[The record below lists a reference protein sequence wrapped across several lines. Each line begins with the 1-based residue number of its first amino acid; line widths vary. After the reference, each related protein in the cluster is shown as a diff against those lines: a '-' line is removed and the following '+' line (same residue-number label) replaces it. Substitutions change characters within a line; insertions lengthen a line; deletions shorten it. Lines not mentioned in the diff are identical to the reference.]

1 MDKIYVVSYCH
12 HLGLINLHAFTNE
25 DKAESYAINYIYN
38 RATREDLESR
48 IERDE
53 FDRYK
58 EFSLYT
64 TQYGNVTVRVEA
76 VRLN

>member
-1 MDKIYVVSYCH
+1 MKKIYIVSYCH
-12 HLGLINLHAFTNE
+12 HLGLINLHAFTNQ

-38 RATREDLESR
+38 RATREDLESH
-48 IERDE
+48 IQRDE

-64 TQYGNVTVRVEA
+64 TQYGDVTIRVEEITMD
-76 VRLN
+76 